1 MAANTGNSALECGD
15 FRTVPADAW
24 ANVHASFAPEVSPA
38 TTEDSTIE
46 NDRDLGVTDT
56 SAAQVLTEP
65 VPSPES
71 DSSVSMSVPDDTT
84 VTPQGPQI
92 GSGKCLGFL
101 AAETPGNACSDEEC
115 GQSADEEEEA
125 EGDIPKLIAFLNIF
139 QMEPVKVYSDNERAA
154 PLTFAELQEAYG
166 DDDDI
171 PFLELAEI
179 ETSENLSPNAAGS
192 QGNKAWK
199 KISAASAQVADAV
212 RHRTPQLPGLPN
224 AQKAKD
230 QVQKVQKSIEYM
242 KDSTQGGAKK
252 ALLIPAQMSGTMR
265 RMPAQVSETAQK
277 GFGYAKERAESARE
291 KAQSVTAAVTAK
303 VSQTAHKGLG
313 MAMGKA
319 KAQPQAQA
327 GGA

>member
-1 MAANTGNSALECGD
+1 MAANTGNGALEGGD

-24 ANVHASFAPEVSPA
+24 ENVYASFAPEVSPA

-65 VPSPES
+65 APSPESDTEQPAPSPES
-71 DSSVSMSVPDDTT
+71 DSSASMSVPDDTT

-115 GQSADEEEEA
+115 GQSADE
-125 EGDIPKLIAFLNIF
+125 
-139 QMEPVKVYSDNERAA
+139 MEPAKIYSDNARAA

-166 DDDDI
+166 DDDI

-224 AQKAKD
+224 AQTAKD

-265 RMPAQVSETAQK
+265 RMPAQVSDTAQK

-313 MAMGKA
+313 MAMGRA